1 MIELSEKLTTWIAG
15 FFVMKFSY
23 CFLHFSLIGKCE
35 IIVNSAISKF
45 QLAFVSKNVLNPTK
59 FLRTLTNSKNFRYF
73 KMWKM
78 FENVPYNHQSRISH
92 LVVLPG
98 FRIDH
103 MVGLLKY
110 FLWSHI
116 SIYNNASNAISNYA
130 SLLTRNNKRQ
140 DFECKKSFH
149 AFLFYFWQNWTLKE
163 QNTDAELTP
172 AGLRRFSIMEK

>member
-1 MIELSEKLTTWIAG
+1 MGSIYSQNWPHSIDSPT
-15 FFVMKFSY
+15 
-23 CFLHFSLIGKCE
+23 
-35 IIVNSAISKF
+35 
-45 QLAFVSKNVLNPTK
+45 LNPSK
-59 FLRTLTNSKNFRYF
+59 FLRTLTNSKNFEYL
-73 KMWKM
+73 KIWKM

-92 LVVLPG
+92 LAVLPG
-98 FRIDH
+98 SRIDH

-110 FLWSHI
+110 FLWFHI
-116 SIYNNASNAISNYA
+116 SFSIYNNASNAISNYA

-140 DFECKKSFH
+140 HFECKKSFH